1 MKLTSK
7 GRYGLRAIVDLTI
20 HGEKEPVSIKSI
32 SIRQGISERYLEQI
46 IGKMN
51 KAGIVE
57 SVRGAAGGYRLAK
70 DPSKISVGDVL
81 RCLEGDLS
89 IVNCPE
95 INETKCEAS
104 QLCVTKYVWQKINAG
119 IQDTVNYITLDELA
133 TKSRELLEEHGDKP
147 RGISGC
153 DEK

>member
-46 IGKMN
+46 IGKMK

-70 DPSKISVGDVL
+70 DPSKFPLGMFCAVWKVTYQLLIVL
-81 RCLEGDLS
+81 RLMKQS
-89 IVNCPE
+89 VKHHNF
-95 INETKCEAS
+95 
-104 QLCVTKYVWQKINAG
+104 V
-119 IQDTVNYITLDELA
+119 
-133 TKSRELLEEHGDKP
+133 
-147 RGISGC
+147 
-153 DEK
+153 